1 MALELL
7 NSPGVS
13 SGVVGEVIDLAI
25 DAVDGGVAQAG
36 VAVSASSS
44 AAGVALASA
53 VRLVSRGGPSL
64 LSPAGFDAPAV
75 VPGTSDPLGASVGR
89 WYEANSA
96 GASIAR
102 DLYLDNGAGGTTVA
116 AGETLGARVVVR
128 YGGTGA
134 GARAHFAL
142 YFYDVDEG
150 VMRAWFTLSGAGA
163 VLSADAGIAAYIRS
177 LGDGFY
183 QLRIRRVIEAAR
195 PMVIGVQPSASSIV
209 GSPSSTFS
217 TSTATQ
223 ADAVYVEVGT
233 AEIERAAIAT
243 TAVGGPALASP
254 SAMTLSSPGGTD
266 PFGVTL
272 GRWTETTANAQ
283 HAVYINNGSGAF
295 AAVAGETVG
304 ATAVVSLTGA
314 GRKFVALFFYDAT
327 NGNRQVWFD
336 LVAGTVHLADA
347 GVTGI
352 IEVLAGFARLKI
364 RATYAAAATI
374 AAGLK
379 TSNSTSGTPVDS
391 FAGSTSVYLSV
402 GTAATERLLTVAT
415 PASGRVASR
424 VQLIGAGTATIT
436 SSAPG
441 AASGTASV
449 VVAATGGGSPIL
461 SGSDTLPSLTASSGG
476 ATLSGSDVLP
486 SLVAGTGGAT
496 LSGSDVLP
504 ALTASSGGATLS
516 GSDVLPVLRASADQG
531 LAGGWAR
538 FLRT

>member
-75 VPGTSDPLGASVGR
+75 VPGTSDPLGAPVGR

-102 DLYLDNGAGGTTVA
+102 DLYLDNGAGETTVA

-128 YGGTGA
+128 YGGAGA
-134 GARAHFAL
+134 SARAHFAL

-163 VLSADAGIAAYIRS
+163 VLSADAGISAYIRS
-177 LGDGFY
+177 LDEGFY
-183 QLRIRRVIEAAR
+183 QLRIRRVIGAAR
-195 PMVIGVQPSASSIV
+195 PMVIGMQPSASSIV

-217 TSTATQ
+217 TSTASQ

-243 TAVGGPALASP
+243 TAVGGPALTSP

-272 GRWTETTANAQ
+272 GRWTETTANAL

-304 ATAVVSLTGA
+304 ATAVLSLTGA
-314 GRKFVALFFYDAT
+314 GRTFVALFFYDAT
-327 NGNRQVWFD
+327 NGTRQVWFD

-352 IEVLAGFARLKI
+352 IEVLGGGFVRLKI
-364 RATYAAAATI
+364 RATYASAATI

-391 FAGSTSVYLSV
+391 FAGSASVYLSV

-415 PASGRVASR
+415 PASGRVAAR

-461 SGSDTLPSLTASSGG
+461 SGADTLPSLTASSGG
-476 ATLSGSDVLP
+476 ATLSGSD
-486 SLVAGTGGAT
+486 T
-496 LSGSDVLP
+496 
-504 ALTASSGGATLS
+504 
-516 GSDVLPVLRASADQG
+516 LPVLRASADQG